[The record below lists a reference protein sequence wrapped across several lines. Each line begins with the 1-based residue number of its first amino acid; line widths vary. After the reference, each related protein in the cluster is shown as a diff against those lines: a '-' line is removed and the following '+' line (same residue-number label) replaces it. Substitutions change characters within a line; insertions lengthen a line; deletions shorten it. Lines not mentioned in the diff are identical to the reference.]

1 MPSSTPIP
9 GSMTMQSSPA
19 AGATTKQLVS
29 NAEATTRATSTSRR
43 LPTSPALSDRPLKL
57 ASGSPAR
64 HREDLVPTT
73 ARERQLAR
81 QRAARR
87 AAREADRAR
96 RRRRILSISG
106 SVLVVVLLIGG
117 IWLLVGLTDD
127 DKPST
132 PAAAPSA
139 AAGPCGYT
147 PSSEKAAR
155 PASLPP
161 ADPDRTGKYVA
172 TLQTSQGTV
181 KFDMLTDK
189 APCAVGSFRS
199 LASSGFYNDTP
210 CHRLVAQPGFGVLQ
224 CGDPSGTGQGGPG
237 YSFKDENLGGA
248 TYPAGTVAM
257 ANSGPDTNGSQFF
270 LVFTD
275 TQLPPSYTPFG
286 KITSGM
292 DVLQK
297 VAKGGVS
304 DPSGDGQPK
313 IPVQLQ
319 KVTVAAS

>member
-1 MPSSTPIP
+1 V
-9 GSMTMQSSPA
+9 PA
-19 AGATTKQLVS
+19 S
-29 NAEATTRATSTSRR
+29 
-43 LPTSPALSDRPLKL
+43 
-57 ASGSPAR
+57 
-64 HREDLVPTT
+64 

-87 AAREADRAR
+87 AARQAEQAR
-96 RRRRILSISG
+96 KRRQRLSIAG
-106 SVLVVVLLIGG
+106 SVLVVA
-117 IWLLVGLTDD
+117 LLVGGIVLLGHVTGG
-127 DKPST
+127 KGKSSP

-139 AAGPCGYT
+139 PAAANPCGYT
-147 PSSEKAAR
+147 PSGDKAAR

-161 ADPDRTGKYVA
+161 SDPDRTGKYVA
-172 TLQTSQGTV
+172 TLQTSQGAV
-181 KFDMLTDK
+181 KFDLLTDK

-210 CHRLVAQPGFGVLQ
+210 CHRLVVEKGFGVLQ
-224 CGDPSGTGQGGPG
+224 CGDPSGTGSGGPG
-237 YSFKDENLGGA
+237 YTFKDENLAGA

-257 ANSGPDTNGSQFF
+257 ANSGANTNGSQFF
-270 LVFTD
+270 LVYTD
-275 TQLPPSYTPFG
+275 TQLGPNYTPFG
-286 KITSGM
+286 KITSGL

-304 DPSGDGQPK
+304 DPSGDGTPK